1 MKVVHK
7 SFYVFICL
15 FLASYSL
22 KAQNYFGWDY
32 YGIGFAVARDFQVYT
47 NNTQEFEAQSSDR
60 LLYINIQPWAD
71 ASVTESNLYT
81 AVLNLAYNIGYYTGG
96 EVAGD
101 YIQIHDFNGYFIVC
115 ALNDPNNYNYFI
127 VAVLLDTLSETNMVV
142 TIGYQ
147 EGYFEEARNM
157 LYSFYAYD

>member
-1 MKVVHK
+1 MKSTLKTLLIPVV
-7 SFYVFICL
+7 
-15 FLASYSL
+15 FLIGLSAIQAQSY
-22 KAQNYFGWDY
+22 YGWDY
-32 YGIGFAVARDFQVYT
+32 YGIGFAVARDFQVYS
-47 NNTQEFEAQSSDR
+47 NNAQEFEAQSSDR